1 MIRVDHRQYVRA
13 CVCIP
18 TTIDGMWG
26 LVVFVNLF
34 ALVVAAGVAGAAL
47 PRKARKARSRGNG
60 APDTSASTRQNFPWF
75 WVVFPFTCFSA
86 ATAFSMTFLPPLS
99 LTGSR
104 HYADYL
110 EPDAFTIANALSAV
124 FIIATVLG
132 AGLSIWAWKARR
144 I

>member
-1 MIRVDHRQYVRA
+1 
-13 CVCIP
+13 
-18 TTIDGMWG
+18 MWG
-26 LVVFVNLF
+26 YLVFVNLF
-34 ALVVAAGVAGAAL
+34 ALVVAAGVAGAVL
-47 PRKARKARSRGNG
+47 PRRARKAGSRSNG
-60 APDTSASTRQNFPWF
+60 SPDTTASPRQKFPWF

-86 ATAFSMTFLPPLS
+86 ATAFSMTYLPPLS

-104 HYADYL
+104 RYADYL

-124 FIIATVLG
+124 FITTTVLG